1 MKVEKLKA
9 DRKDFERIFRLY
21 YGKVR
26 NFISILVHSE
36 SDAEDIAQE
45 VFIRLWEKKVS
56 IRDIRSLDSYLYILS
71 RNAALDHIRKDR
83 NFSEPVE
90 LAEIISSGEEPDAAF
105 LAMEQEFLIRMFVST
120 LPEKRRRIFE
130 MSRYDGI
137 SNEDIAKSLGISRK
151 TVENQIHL
159 SLSELKKM
167 LSLFVFLGTTCNF

>member
-45 VFIRLWEKKVS
+45 VFIRLWEKKVP

-83 NFSEPVE
+83 NFSEPVV
-90 LAEIISSGEEPDAAF
+90 LAVIISSGVEPDDAF
-105 LAMEQEFLIRMFVST
+105 LAMVLLFLIRMFVST